1 MNTLDPGPPVTRVIF
16 AVDIEGSTKQN
27 NTMKAGL
34 RAAMYKM
41 VEQSLRQAGIGE
53 DHHEPWVDRGDSVL
67 VLVRPVDEVPRTV
80 FLANVVPSLEEMLE
94 QHAAGEPG
102 HRLRMRAVLHAGEV
116 HIDRYGCFGEALDIA
131 FRLLDAPMLKELF
144 RSTENPLLL
153 AVSDAIYQGVVRQ
166 GYPGIDAASFTQAL
180 EVEVAGQLHRGWVQA
195 KEPPQQRH
203 GGGGEDKVIDV
214 NRKRL
219 SRAVALAA
227 KRMQSA

>member
-1 MNTLDPGPPVTRVIF
+1 MSGLDPGPPVTRVIF

-27 NTMKAGL
+27 NMMKAGL

-53 DHHEPWVDRGDSVL
+53 NHHEPWVDRGDSVL

-80 FLANVVPSLEEMLE
+80 FLSEVVPSLEEML
-94 QHAAGEPG
+94 QAHAAAESG

-131 FRLLDAPMLKELF
+131 FRLLDAPMLKDLF
-144 RSTENPLLL
+144 RSTETPLLL

-166 GYPGIDAASFTQAL
+166 GYDGIDPASFTQAL
-180 EVEVAGQLHRGWVQA
+180 QVEVANQLHRGWVRT
-195 KEPPQQRH
+195 KEGAPPQRH
-203 GGGGEDKVIDV
+203 GGEGKVIDV
-214 NRKRL
+214 NRRRL
-219 SRAVALAA
+219 SRAVALA